1 MIAGE
6 LISNTVFPAKPSDN
20 LMLLQEKMREHHL
33 THYPIVRYTQ
43 YLGMIN
49 EDDLLSSIKEDSN
62 QKSDLLPHELVFVYE
77 TQHIYDVIHVLHIH
91 QLDVLPVLDEKQ
103 RYVGMITIHDL
114 TDHFARI
121 TGVDEPGGIIVLEVN
136 NRENSL
142 AHIAQ
147 IVESRSEEHTSELQ
161 SRE

>member
-1 MIAGE
+1 
-6 LISNTVFPAKPSDN
+6 LISSTVFPAKPSDS
-20 LMLLQEKMREHHL
+20 LSALLEKMREQRL
-33 THYPIVRYTQ
+33 AHYPIVRYTQ
-43 YLGMIN
+43 YVGLIN
-49 EDDLLSSIKEDSN
+49 EDDLLSLMKEDSN
-62 QKSDLLPHELVFVYE
+62 QKSEQLSHEHIFVYE
-77 TQHIYDVIHVLHIH
+77 AQHLYDVIHLFHIH